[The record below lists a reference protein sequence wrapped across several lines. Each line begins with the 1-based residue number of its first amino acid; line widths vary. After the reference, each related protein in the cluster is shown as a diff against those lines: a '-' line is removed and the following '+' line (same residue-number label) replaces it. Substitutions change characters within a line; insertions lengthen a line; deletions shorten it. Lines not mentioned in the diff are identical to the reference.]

1 MTDQNE
7 ILERLG
13 EDELFEIAEYG
24 IQSRIDLRLE
34 GTVNDDPQFL
44 YDALAAIEDMNAE
57 QLKACIR
64 ENSSKYQQEK

>member
-64 ENSSKYQQEK
+64 ENSLKYQQEK